1 MISCTLFAIRASLAC
16 WESSPFAGS
25 VLILSEICF
34 NSSWVS
40 FCASSVFLSAFS
52 PYLIISTAFSGV
64 SMSADCT
71 SLACLISDLSQAA
84 KVSTVRGTAPWKFP
98 PFLIKWFT
106 ILLTIVSIENPS
118 AWAIR
123 IARSIWSPLLVP
135 LPSRWFLT
143 PSKFVS
149 VNNIEICFSG
159 GIFCPSFSIKSTKT
173 LKLPKSDFWIPFFCS
188 SLRCFFH
195 SFLVYASNLSLR

>member
-1 MISCTLFAIRASLAC
+1 MISCTLFAIRSFLAC
-16 WESSPFAGS
+16 WESSLVAGS
-25 VLILSEICF
+25 VLILSSICF
-34 NSSWVS
+34 NSSCVN

-84 KVSTVRGTAPWKFP
+84 KESTVTGTAPST
-98 PFLIKWFT
+98 PFLVKWLT
-106 ILLTIVSIENPS
+106 ILLTIVSIDDPS
-118 AWAIR
+118 AWAMR

-173 LKLPKSDFWIPFFCS
+173 LKLPKSDFWIQFFCS